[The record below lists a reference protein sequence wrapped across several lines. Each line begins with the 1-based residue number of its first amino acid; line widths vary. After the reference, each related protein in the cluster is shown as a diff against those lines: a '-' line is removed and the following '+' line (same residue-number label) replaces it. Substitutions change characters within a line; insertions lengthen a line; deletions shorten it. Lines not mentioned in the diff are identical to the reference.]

1 MQILDSQSYKDGTEK
16 LKKMAYAYYVL
27 DEPIASDEQ
36 YDTLYH
42 ALKEYESTHPSEI
55 DYTSPTQRIGDTPLE
70 EFEKGKH
77 IKRMWSLDDVFNTQ
91 ELREWL
97 KRILKVFPNAR
108 FVCSPKFDGASLNL
122 LYENGMLVSALTRGN
137 GTQGEQV
144 LQNARTIRSIPLQIP
159 YAEKIEIR
167 GEVVISKDDFDTLNN
182 TRAKEGLS
190 LFANPRNAAAGSLRQ
205 LDSKITA
212 KRPLRFMPW
221 GVGECT
227 LKTSSF
233 YEILKNIESFG
244 FSTLPFLHL
253 CAVDSQIVTKNA
265 PKNAPSLFDDEN
277 NESNLESIESALDSL
292 QKQILQAYEELKEAR
307 ESYQIMLDGMV
318 VMVDSLQM
326 QDSLGWTIKS
336 PRFACAYKFPAV
348 EKVSRLV
355 DVTFQVGRS
364 GAITPV
370 AELEPIEIE
379 GATITRAT
387 LHNFSE
393 IKRKDIHIN
402 DKVVVIRSGDVIP
415 KIIKPLS
422 ALRDG
427 SEREIIAPTLC
438 PVCGEELL
446 IEEILI
452 KCQNLNCHA
461 RVKESIIHFASK
473 KALNLDG
480 LGEKIVYELFDKGL
494 ISGILDLY
502 NLKKEELLA
511 LEGWKEKRA
520 NNLLQSIQN
529 TIGVE
534 LWRLINALGIEHIG
548 EGASKKLA
556 RQFGLSVFDLS
567 VEQITQIDG
576 FGEEMAKSLCEFSHA
591 NKALIAQIFTL
602 LKPSIPQLD
611 ISATNSAFADKSVV
625 ITGTLSQPREHFVEI
640 LESLGARV
648 SSSVSAKTDFVLCG
662 ENAGSKLTKAQTLG
676 VKVLNEEEFRELA
689 KIE

>member
-1 MQILDSQSYKDGTEK
+1 M
-16 LKKMAYAYYVL
+16 
-27 DEPIASDEQ
+27 
-36 YDTLYH
+36 
-42 ALKEYESTHPSEI
+42 
-55 DYTSPTQRIGDTPLE
+55 
-70 EFEKGKH
+70 
-77 IKRMWSLDDVFNTQ
+77 
-91 ELREWL
+91 
-97 KRILKVFPNAR
+97 
-108 FVCSPKFDGASLNL
+108 
-122 LYENGMLVSALTRGN
+122 
-137 GTQGEQV
+137 
-144 LQNARTIRSIPLQIP
+144 QNARTIQSIPLQIP

-167 GEVVISKDDFDTLNN
+167 GEVVISKDDFDALNN
-182 TRAKEGLS
+182 TRASENLS

-244 FSTLPFLHL
+244 FSALPFLHL
-253 CAVDSQIVTKNA
+253 CAVDSQVMAKNA
-265 PKNAPSLFDDEN
+265 PKNTPSLFDDES
-277 NESNLESIESALDSL
+277 NESSLESALDSL
-292 QKQILQAYEELKEAR
+292 QKQILQVYEELKEAR

-348 EKVSRLV
+348 EKISRLI

-393 IKRKDIHIN
+393 IKRKDIRIN

-438 PVCGEELL
+438 PVCGKELL

-473 KALNLDG
+473 KALNIDG

-502 NLKKEELLA
+502 SLKKEELLV
-511 LEGWKEKRA
+511 LDGWKEKRA

-556 RQFGLSVFDLS
+556 RQFGLDVFDLS

-591 NKALIAQIFTL
+591 NKALITQIFTL
-602 LKPSIPQLD
+602 LKPSVPKLD
-611 ISATNSAFADKSVV
+611 IKATNSTFANKSVV

-662 ENAGSKLTKAQTLG
+662 ENAGSKLAKAQTLS
-676 VKVLNEEEFRELA
+676 VKILNEEEFRELL
-689 KIE
+689 KKE